1 MPDAE
6 DDATILRPVVRAV
19 AAAIFCLLCGG
30 VAGIFV
36 VRDDVGTLTQPAEL
50 APTTRPG

>member
-1 MPDAE
+1 MRQV
-6 DDATILRPVVRAV
+6 TRAV

-36 VRDDVGTLTQPAEL
+36 VRDDTASVARHQGTEL
-50 APTTRPG
+50 APTSPPSG